1 MKKQEYITR
10 ISERLNLTKKEV
22 EQVTDEFLN
31 ELVFNLEKKD
41 TVIITNFGTFKKTI
55 IDSYEYFSPI
65 NGEKKVKHGVVKVTF
80 SLSKE
85 LSKKLSK
92 GAINNE

>member
-31 ELVFNLEKKD
+31 ELVFN
-41 TVIITNFGTFKKTI
+41 
-55 IDSYEYFSPI
+55 
-65 NGEKKVKHGVVKVTF
+65 
-80 SLSKE
+80 
-85 LSKKLSK
+85 
-92 GAINNE
+92 

>member
-10 ISERLNLTKKEV
+10 ISEKLNLTKKEV
-22 EQVTDEFLN
+22 ELVTDEFLN
-31 ELVFNLEKKD
+31 ELILTLQKKD
-41 TVIITNFGTFKKTI
+41 IVTITNFGSFKKTI

-65 NGEKKVKHGVVKVTF
+65 NGEKKVKEKVVRVTF

-85 LSKKLSK
+85 LSKRLSE
-92 GAINNE
+92 GARK

>member
-10 ISERLNLTKKEV
+10 ISEKLNLTKKEV
-22 EQVTDEFLN
+22 ELVTDEFLN
-31 ELVFNLEKKD
+31 ELILTLQKKEIV
-41 TVIITNFGTFKKTI
+41 TITNFGSFKKTI

-65 NGEKKVKHGVVKVTF
+65 NGEKKVKEKVVKVTF

-85 LSKKLSK
+85 LSKRLSEGVRK
-92 GAINNE
+92 

>member
-1 MKKQEYITR
+1 MKKQEYITK
-10 ISERLNLTKKEV
+10 ISEKLNLTKKEV

-31 ELVFNLEKKD
+31 ELIFNLKEKD

-85 LSKKLSK
+85 LSRRLSK
-92 GAINNE
+92 EDNE

>member
-10 ISERLNLTKKEV
+10 ISEKLNLTKKEV
-22 EQVTDEFLN
+22 ELVTDEFLN
-31 ELVFNLEKKD
+31 ELILTLQRKD
-41 TVIITNFGTFKKTI
+41 IVTITNFGSFKKTI

-65 NGEKKVKHGVVKVTF
+65 NGEKKVKEKVVKVTF

-85 LSKKLSK
+85 LSKRLSEGVRK
-92 GAINNE
+92 